1 MTRRK
6 TAARAAAQRRAQEA
20 KAARDAENS
29 RREGQIE
36 AALADYY
43 LATGQAEQI
52 REAAR
57 QKADRE
63 LIEAERATTAPT
75 AAARDAV
82 RRLRG
87 LLGGNAEVAALC
99 GISPAAVREML
110 SSADGEAGP
119 GVHPGGPPTAAA
131 SPPRRGPIAGGTRAA
146 GGDRDVAG

>member
-29 RREGQIE
+29 RREDQIE

-43 LATGQAEQI
+43 LATSQAEQI
-52 REAAR
+52 RTAAR

-63 LIEAERATTAPT
+63 LAEAERATAAPT
-75 AAARDAV
+75 MTARNAV
-82 RRLRG
+82 RRLRR

-99 GISPAAVREML
+99 GLSSAAVREML
-110 SSADGEAGP
+110 SSADGGAEPEARPSDLPAPSPHSAPIP
-119 GVHPGGPPTAAA
+119 GQ
-131 SPPRRGPIAGGTRAA
+131 TRAA
-146 GGDRDVAG
+146 SGDRDVEG

>member
-1 MTRRK
+1 MARRK

-29 RREGQIE
+29 RREEQIE

-43 LATGQAEQI
+43 LATSQAEQI
-52 REAAR
+52 REVAR

-99 GISPAAVREML
+99 GISSAAVREML
-110 SSADGEAGP
+110 SSAGDS
-119 GVHPGGPPTAAA
+119 PTAAA
-131 SPPRRGPIAGGTRAA
+131 PAPRGVPIPGEIRAA
-146 GGDRDVAG
+146 GGGRDVAG